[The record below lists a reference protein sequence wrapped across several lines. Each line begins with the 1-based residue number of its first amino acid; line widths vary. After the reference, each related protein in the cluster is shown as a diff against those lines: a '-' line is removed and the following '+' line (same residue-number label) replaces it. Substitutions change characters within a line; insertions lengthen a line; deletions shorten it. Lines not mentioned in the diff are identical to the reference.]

1 MISYLLLQNRL
12 KNEPYKSR
20 QINISEKLQ
29 IVTYLNIFTKKMR
42 LEQTIKRFGRLK
54 NLKGKGVP
62 GQILNV

>member
-42 LEQTIKRFGRLK
+42 LEQTLKRFGRLK

-62 GQILNV
+62 DQILNV